1 MIADDQ
7 SVFRQMMLDTLAEED
22 DVQVVGEATN
32 GEEAIEQALK
42 LGPDIVLMDINMPK
56 KNGIEATS
64 TITRARPGTRVVIL
78 TAYDDEQYVCEIVR
92 AGATGYVLKESH
104 ASEVIRA
111 IRTAYSGESLIQPR
125 VMTKILREFSRL
137 LEDRPRA
144 PEPDG
149 KAAAQLEQLTERER
163 EVLALIGMGLNNKEI
178 GLKLFISEPT
188 VKTHVANLMHKLAFR
203 DRIEAVLFAVRSG
216 LLQ

>member
-1 MIADDQ
+1 
-7 SVFRQMMLDTLAEED
+7 MMLDTLAEEE

-32 GEEAIEQALK
+32 GDEAIEQALK
-42 LGPDIVLMDINMPK
+42 LSPDIVLMDINMPK

-64 TITRARPGTRVVIL
+64 AITRARPTTRVVIL

-104 ASEVIRA
+104 ASDVIRA
-111 IRTAYSGESLIQPR
+111 IRTAHSGESLIQPR
-125 VMTKILREFSRL
+125 MMTKILREFSRL
-137 LEDRPRA
+137 LEDRPRN

-149 KAAAQLEQLTERER
+149 KSAAQLEQLTERER
-163 EVLALIGMGLNNKEI
+163 EVLTLIGMGLNNKEI

-188 VKTHVANLMHKLAFR
+188 VKTHVANLMHKLCFR